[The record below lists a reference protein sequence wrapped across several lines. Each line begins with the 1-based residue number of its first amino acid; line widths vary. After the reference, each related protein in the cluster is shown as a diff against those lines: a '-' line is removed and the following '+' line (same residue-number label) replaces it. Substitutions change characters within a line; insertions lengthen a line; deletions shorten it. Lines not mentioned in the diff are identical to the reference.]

1 MKSSAPAAFP
11 GAVLI
16 LLLLAISLAAV
27 LGLAAVYAVGG
38 LSLSLPMSSPLP
50 LATALPSATRTPFQP
65 DPHTHTPFPSRTATP
80 TETPTAT
87 STASFTPSPL
97 PPTATSTASFTPSPL
112 PPTVTPTLPPPP
124 ESASVGS
131 IFGYAQSY
139 TLDCEARSAADLA
152 AFFGLQFNHM
162 SFQNSLPQSDN
173 PETGFVG
180 PYWGAQGRL
189 PPEAYGVHAKP
200 VARLLREFGLNAR
213 AQTGLDYTRLQQE
226 IAAGRPV
233 MVWVINHTLNGSAV
247 SYTASDGETV
257 LVAPFEHTVLVIAY
271 TPDSVTLLDGEM
283 IYARTVDQ
291 FLSSWSVLG
300 YQAVLVREPPLH

>member
-1 MKSSAPAAFP
+1 MKPSASAAFP

-16 LLLLAISLAAV
+16 LLLLALCLAAV
-27 LGLAAVYAVGG
+27 LGLAAAYALGG
-38 LSLSLPMSSPLP
+38 LPLELPVLSPLP

-65 DPHTHTPFPSRTATP
+65 DLRTHTPFPSRTATP
-80 TETPTAT
+80 TDTPTAT
-87 STASFTPSPL
+87 PTASFTPSPL
-97 PPTATSTASFTPSPL
+97 PPTI
-112 PPTVTPTLPPPP
+112 TPTLPPPP

-152 AFFGLQFNHM
+152 AFFGLQFDHM
-162 SFQNSLPQSDN
+162 TFQNSLPQSDN
-173 PETGFVG
+173 PETGYVG
-180 PYWGAQGRL
+180 PYWGAQGGL
-189 PPEAYGVHAKP
+189 PPNPYGVHAKP

-233 MVWVINHTLNGSAV
+233 MAWVINHTFNGSAV

-283 IYARTVDQ
+283 IYTRSVDQ

-300 YQAVLVREPPLH
+300 YQAVLVREPPLR

>member
-16 LLLLAISLAAV
+16 LLLLVLCLAAV

-38 LSLSLPMSSPLP
+38 LPLTLPALSPLP
-50 LATALPSATRTPFQP
+50 PDTALPSATRTPFQP
-65 DPHTHTPFPSRTATP
+65 DQRTHTPFPSRTATP
-80 TETPTAT
+80 TETPTPT
-87 STASFTPSPL
+87 PTASFTPSPL
-97 PPTATSTASFTPSPL
+97 PPTAT
-112 PPTVTPTLPPPP
+112 PTLPPPP
-124 ESASVGS
+124 DSASVGS
-131 IFGYAQSY
+131 LFGYAQSY
-139 TLDCEARSAADLA
+139 TLDCEARSAAALA

-162 SFQNSLPQSDN
+162 SFQNSLPLSDN
-173 PETGFVG
+173 PETGYVG

-233 MVWVINHTLNGSAV
+233 MVWVINHTYNGSAV

-283 IYARTVDQ
+283 IYTRSVDQ

-300 YQAVLVREPPLH
+300 YQAVLVREPPLR

>member
-1 MKSSAPAAFP
+1 MKSSASAAFP

-16 LLLLAISLAAV
+16 LLLLALCLAAV
-27 LGLAAVYAVGG
+27 LGLAVLYAVGG
-38 LSLSLPMSSPLP
+38 LPLTLPVLSPLP

-65 DPHTHTPFPSRTATP
+65 DLSTHTPFPSRTATP
-80 TETPTAT
+80 TETPTPSQSPSPTSTETPTAT
-87 STASFTPSPL
+87 ATASFTPSPL
-97 PPTATSTASFTPSPL
+97 PPTA
-112 PPTVTPTLPPPP
+112 TPTLPPPP

-233 MVWVINHTLNGSAV
+233 MVWVINHTYNGSAV

-271 TPDSVTLLDGEM
+271 TSDSVTLLDGEM
-283 IYARTVDQ
+283 IYTRTVDQ

-300 YQAVLVREPPLH
+300 YQAVLVREPPLR

>member
-16 LLLLAISLAAV
+16 LLLLVLCLAAV
-27 LGLAAVYAVGG
+27 LGLAAVYAAGG
-38 LSLSLPMSSPLP
+38 LPLALPVISPLP
-50 LATALPSATRTPFQP
+50 SVAALPSATRTPFQP
-65 DPHTHTPFPSRTATP
+65 DLRTHTPFPSRTATP
-80 TETPTAT
+80 TETPTPSQSPSPTPTETPTAT
-87 STASFTPSPL
+87 PTASFTPSPL
-97 PPTATSTASFTPSPL
+97 PPTA
-112 PPTVTPTLPPPP
+112 TPTLPPPP

-131 IFGYAQSY
+131 IIGYAQSY

-189 PPEAYGVHAKP
+189 PPEPYGVHAKP

-283 IYARTVDQ
+283 IYTRSVDQ

-300 YQAVLVREPPLH
+300 YQAVLVREPPLR